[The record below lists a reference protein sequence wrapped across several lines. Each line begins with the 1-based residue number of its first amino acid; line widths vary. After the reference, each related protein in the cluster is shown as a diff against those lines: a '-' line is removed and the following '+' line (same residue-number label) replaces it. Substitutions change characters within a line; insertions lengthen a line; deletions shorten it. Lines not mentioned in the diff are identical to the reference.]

1 MTEAIV
7 VAIISGCLTLLGTV
21 ITVVSTSKRQQ
32 TQMETKIAVLDQRIS
47 DLTRSVERHNNFA
60 QRMPVLEEKANEASR
75 RLDILEKERKHA

>member
-21 ITVVSTSKRQQ
+21 ITVTATSKRQQ

-47 DLTRSVERHNNFA
+47 DLTRSVDRHNNFA
-60 QRMPVLEEKANEASR
+60 QRMPVLEEKAKETSR
-75 RLDILEKERKHA
+75 RLDILEKERKQA

>member
-32 TQMETKIAVLDQRIS
+32 TQMETRIAVIDQRIS
-47 DLTRSVERHNNFA
+47 DLTRSVEKHNNFA
-60 QRMPVLEEKANEASR
+60 QRMPVLEEKAKETSR
-75 RLDILEKERKHA
+75 RLDILEKERKQA

>member
-32 TQMETKIAVLDQRIS
+32 TQMETKIAVIDQRIS
-47 DLTRSVERHNNFA
+47 DLTRSVEKHNNFA
-60 QRMPVLEEKANEASR
+60 QRMPVLEEKAKETSR
-75 RLDILEKERKHA
+75 RLDILEKERKQA

>member
-32 TQMETKIAVLDQRIS
+32 TQMETRIAVIDQRIS
-47 DLTRSVERHNNFA
+47 DLTRSVEKHNNFA
-60 QRMPVLEEKANEASR
+60 QRMPVLEEKAKEASR
-75 RLDILEKERKHA
+75 RLDILEKERKQA